1 MTANDQRPSRRT
13 ALSGAAAVGASALGL
28 SACSPSDGRAKGS
41 ATPTAPV
48 PLGESSEVPVGGA
61 RLYRE
66 DKVVVAQP
74 SPGTFTAFSAV
85 CTHGG
90 CVLSGL
96 EKLTADCACH
106 GSRFDAATGEVLQGP
121 ATVPLIE
128 VPVRTDGSRLI
139 VGPES

>member
-1 MTANDQRPSRRT
+1 MNDQHPSRRT
-13 ALSGAAAVGASALGL
+13 ALGGAAAAGAAALGL
-28 SACSPSDGRAKGS
+28 GACSPSDGRAAGP
-41 ATPTAPV
+41 ATPTAAL
-48 PLGESSEVPVGGA
+48 PLGDSSEVPVGGA

-74 SPGTFTAFSAV
+74 TEGDFKAFSAV

-90 CVLSGL
+90 CVLTGL
-96 EKLTADCACH
+96 EELTADCACH

-128 VPVRTDGSRLI
+128 VEVRADGGRLV
-139 VGPES
+139 VGPQN